1 MAPAPKNTNRGD
13 QPPAYGE
20 TSSPPQPPQPAYG
33 RDGGY
38 YGYDQNQPNY
48 YQQGIQSPQGQQAYY
63 QPGPQM
69 SYYNQQQ
76 SPFPGQGQ
84 YYGGGQYPGQGQ
96 YPQGQNTYVQYPQG
110 QYPQGQYYQG
120 NQRPGYVS
128 SRPPNNGS
136 TGFLEGL
143 AIGTAC
149 CCCLDCLLC

>member
-1 MAPAPKNTNRGD
+1 MAPKNTNRGE

-20 TSSPPQPPQPAYG
+20 TSQSPQPPQAAYG

-38 YGYDQNQPNY
+38 FGYDQNQPNY

-69 SYYNQQQ
+69 TYYNQQQ
-76 SPFPGQGQ
+76 GPFPGQGQ
-84 YYGGGQYPGQGQ
+84 YPGGGQYPGQGQ

-120 NQRPGYVS
+120 YQRPGYVS
-128 SRPPNNGS
+128 SRPPNNTS
-136 TGFLEGL
+136 TGFWEGL